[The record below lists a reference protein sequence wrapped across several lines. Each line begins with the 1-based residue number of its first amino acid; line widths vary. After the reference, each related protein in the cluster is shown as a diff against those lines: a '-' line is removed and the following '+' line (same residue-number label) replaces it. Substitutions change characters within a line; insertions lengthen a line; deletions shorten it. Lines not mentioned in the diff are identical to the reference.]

1 MKTFRFAVA
10 SIHYHKKALILYGLL
25 TFFAVIG
32 LIISDTLLHSLNQLF
47 TQAKDYLIG
56 EEMPAKIAQEIQP
69 IASIYQNGF
78 HRFHYFLPTNEKKGI
93 SGMADERSF
102 LAAMGRNAALGSPPA
117 TACNHRPRLCIADS
131 ISAFLSTRNDYQS
144 YHNFRQRRCL
154 LADLAVGQ

>member
-47 TQAKDYLIG
+47 MQAKDYLIG

-69 IASIYQNGF
+69 IASIYQNL
-78 HRFHYFLPTNEKKGI
+78 FLLI
-93 SGMADERSF
+93 FISF
-102 LAAMGRNAALGSPPA
+102 LLVFTGFIIFINE
-117 TACNHRPRLCIADS
+117 
-131 ISAFLSTRNDYQS
+131 
-144 YHNFRQRRCL
+144 
-154 LADLAVGQ
+154 

>member
-1 MKTFRFAVA
+1 M
-10 SIHYHKKALILYGLL
+10 
-25 TFFAVIG
+25 IG

-69 IASIYQNGF
+69 IASIYQNLF
-78 HRFHYFLPTNEKKGI
+78 LLIFISFLLVSQVSLFLPTNEKKGI